1 MHWACL
7 DDFSVRDIRD
17 PQAPRVRRVLSALL
31 NFYLFEQDQMPRL
44 MALEDAAEEVAK
56 TEHDMERKHVSLE
69 SAIEKRQYALQNPFA
84 FSF

>member
-17 PQAPRVRRVLSALL
+17 PQPPRVRRVLSALL

-44 MALEDAAEEVAK
+44 MTLEDQAEEIAK
-56 TEHDMERKHVSLE
+56 TEHDMERKHVSLQ
-69 SAIEKRQYALQNPFA
+69 SAIEARQ
-84 FSF
+84 